1 MLTETAEETPRTSVE
16 QEDEHISNVP
26 ASLPSVQQPELPKQY
41 KTTPLPLYQMVP
53 MTFVLLSD
61 SLCATILSPFIGL
74 FVAHLQNR
82 SSDEAGYISGLLLS
96 MFMIGQVISAKTW
109 GWMSDKYG
117 RRLPLICGLFSSG
130 VTMLLFGLSTAVWQ
144 CAVFRLLQG
153 IFNGNILV
161 AKTMMA
167 DITDKTNETRG
178 FAFVSLCFG
187 IGNLIGP
194 GVGGLLYNPVHS
206 LSFLNLNPDGI
217 LGRHPAFLPCFVI
230 FLYSIVGMIICT
242 LFVHESNPDAQP
254 LPGIVRMFPCFWR
267 EAPQFEH
274 PPLVEIDDEGNEIV
288 IVNISEPPIN
298 SEPNSGSS
306 GYTTANIMEGE
317 ENENGNAASSSDIKS
332 RRFWREK
339 RVSITEKDDRNCEI
353 EPLPNEEKE
362 NPDPPASQSFGYRQA
377 FGMPVTRFMLVTYMV
392 LCGSDTLFR
401 ECLPLWGISSTAK
414 GGLNIGAEKVGFILL
429 MNSFPLLL
437 ANFCF
442 AKACSYYHNKMG
454 LFRLG
459 VLWAGIGVFCVP
471 LTTYFS
477 SGGFCIFLVLIFASI
492 RQFFC
497 TWSYSLNTMFTAR
510 AAPPGKVGA
519 IMGVNQSCNALTR
532 GLVPLFGTP
541 LFAWSIAGNNIFPFN
556 HVLVFFISSAGFWY
570 CAARSYEVR
579 SSSTSTKLELD
590 DVSVADVL
598 KEKWHNLTRCLGF
611 SSSS

>member
-1 MLTETAEETPRTSVE
+1 MLSEDGKATTAISG
-16 QEDEHISNVP
+16 QEDEKNSDVAAPLSIE
-26 ASLPSVQQPELPKQY
+26 PSQLPKRY
-41 KTTPLPLYQMVP
+41 KSTPLPLYQMVP

-74 FVAHLQNR
+74 FVAHLENR
-82 SSDEAGYISGLLLS
+82 PSDEAGYISGLLLS

-144 CAVFRLLQG
+144 CAIFRLLQG

-206 LSFLNLNPDGI
+206 LGFLSLNPDGAF
-217 LGRHPAFLPCFVI
+217 GRHPALLPCLVI
-230 FLYSIVGMIICT
+230 FIYSLVGIVICT
-242 LFVHESNPDAQP
+242 LFVQESNPDAQP
-254 LPGIVRMFPCFWR
+254 LPGIVRMLPCFWH
-267 EAPQFEH
+267 EAPQFVH
-274 PPLVEIDDEGNEIV
+274 PPLVEIDEEGNEVIIV
-288 IVNISEPPIN
+288 DISNPPEAGASNKDSPRGAPTDSFRNADSAGDCKMGSSFPNKSHDLLREHDSSTGTEEIVNNPE
-298 SEPNSGSS
+298 GSLP
-306 GYTTANIMEGE
+306 GE
-317 ENENGNAASSSDIKS
+317 EKGSN
-332 RRFWREK
+332 
-339 RVSITEKDDRNCEI
+339 
-353 EPLPNEEKE
+353 
-362 NPDPPASQSFGYRQA
+362 DPPASTNFGYRQA

-392 LCGSDTLFR
+392 LCGSDTLCR
-401 ECLPLWGISSTAK
+401 ECLPLWGISSASK
-414 GGLNIGAEKVGFILL
+414 GGLNVGAEKVGFILL
-429 MNSFPLLL
+429 MNSFPLLI
-437 ANFCF
+437 ANFFF
-442 AKACSYYHNKMG
+442 AKACSYYQNKMG

-459 VLWAGIGVFCVP
+459 VLWAGIGVFCMP
-471 LTTYFS
+471 LTTYVS
-477 SGGFCIFLVLIFASI
+477 SGGFCIFLVLVCTSV

-541 LFAWSIAGNNIFPFN
+541 LFAWSIAGKKIFPFN
-556 HVLVFFISSAGFWY
+556 HVLVFLISSIGFWY
-570 CAARSYEVR
+570 CAIRSYEVR
-579 SSSTSTKLELD
+579 SSASSTKLELD
-590 DVSVADVL
+590 DVSVIDVL
-598 KEKWHNLTRCLGF
+598 KGKWSRLTQRLGF
-611 SSSS
+611 SSSG